1 MATVYVSSRCTNC
14 QRFVGALRRSQV
26 ADSARVVDV
35 DVAGPVRGLEYVPT
49 VADGA
54 GGVHAGTR
62 AFEWLKQYESLDEL
76 DPAGFG
82 GAGLP
87 FSMVDDATGTAAYA
101 DPFAPFTPPV

>member
-26 ADSARVVDV
+26 ADSTRVIDV

-62 AFEWLKQYESLDEL
+62 AFEWLKQHESLDDL
-76 DPAGFG
+76 DPAVC

-87 FSMVDDATGTAAYA
+87 FSMIDDATGIAAYA